1 MKKLVIGLFIFGLTT
16 QVFSQVIELSEVNVS
31 VNYKYLDAINCDQVA
46 VPVKTLTEQVL
57 NYDAAKGD
65 LYDDDFNTYRVSFYI
80 PDGKVVAAYDKN
92 GKILR
97 TIEKYKN
104 IRLPQEVLQTVA
116 EKYPKWA
123 IVEDVYEVNFHCEKG
138 IVKKQYKIKLQNED
152 KTVNIKTDVLGN
164 II

>member
-57 NYDAAKGD
+57 NYDATNGD
-65 LYDDDFNTYRVSFYI
+65 LYDDEFNTYRVSFYI

-104 IRLPQEVLQTVA
+104 IRLPQQVLQTVA

-123 IVEDVYEVNFHCEKG
+123 IVEDVYEVNFHCDKG

>member
-57 NYDAAKGD
+57 NYDATKGD

-104 IRLPQEVLQTVA
+104 IRLPQQVLQTVA

-138 IVKKQYKIKLQNED
+138 IVKKQYKIKLQNEN

>member
-31 VNYKYLDAINCDQVA
+31 INYKYLDAINCDQVA

-57 NYDAAKGD
+57 KYDANQGD
-65 LYDDDFNTYRVSFYI
+65 LYDDDFDTYRVSFYI
-80 PDGKVVAAYDKN
+80 PEGKVVAAYDKN

-123 IVEDVYEVNFHCEKG
+123 VVEDVYEVNFHCEKG

-152 KTVNIKTDVLGN
+152 KTVKIKTDASGN